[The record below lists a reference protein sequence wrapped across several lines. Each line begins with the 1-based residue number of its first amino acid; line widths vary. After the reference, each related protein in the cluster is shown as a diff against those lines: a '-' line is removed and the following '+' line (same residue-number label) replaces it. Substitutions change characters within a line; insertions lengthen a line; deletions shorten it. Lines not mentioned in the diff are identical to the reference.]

1 MNKSNTSLIKHNP
14 NGLYI
19 HYTILGWDIK
29 KGDMMNN
36 LMQVDNKKLEI
47 REYKGQRVVT
57 VDDIDR
63 VHNRSKVQQVEILG
77 ITKSTL

>member
-1 MNKSNTSLIKHNP
+1 MD
-14 NGLYI
+14 YI
-19 HYTILGWDIK
+19 FIILFWGEISK